1 MMKIFMNMMSN
12 LSKLKVPLGRWNIL
26 NHDKSM
32 LKVKYATEDN
42 CFMSSHNRGSNVE
55 DLAIGE
61 EKKYIHIMGY
71 ESVDN

>member
-1 MMKIFMNMMSN
+1 MMKIFMSMVSNLSN

-42 CFMSSHNRGSNVE
+42 CFTSFHNRGSNVE
-55 DLAIGE
+55 DLSIKE
-61 EKKYIHIMGY
+61 EKNTF
-71 ESVDN
+71 V